1 MGLKIPWN
9 IGPKNPNRS
18 HGTPKSHG
26 TRVPTCPKAWD
37 LAVPE
42 IFVPG
47 LSQRYLSQSQASQ
60 KNQSQ
65 SRSQVPGF
73 VSRDTNPMGF
83 KSHCPS
89 LLLHLLKLLVIICE
103 TVKNQLYKMWVIIAC
118 VIQRRPVI
126 GHLTRLNADWLAPNW
141 VNRVGK
147 ISIFLRERKSERWRR
162 RPKRKISPK

>member
-1 MGLKIPWN
+1 MPILVSNYLWDSKSHGTQV
-9 IGPKNPNRS
+9 PKNPNQS
-18 HGTPKSHG
+18 LWTPKSHG

-73 VSRDTNPMGF
+73 VSRDANPMG
-83 KSHCPS
+83 SQSPCPS
-89 LLLHLLKLLVIICE
+89 LGYSVIRLLRDIIFKGLSIFRTSISMNIQLLSKKTSKIHKDLDGVTIYALRVLSKKLL
-103 TVKNQLYKMWVIIAC
+103 QLKV
-118 VIQRRPVI
+118 
-126 GHLTRLNADWLAPNW
+126 
-141 VNRVGK
+141 
-147 ISIFLRERKSERWRR
+147 FL
-162 RPKRKISPK
+162 